1 VRDNRVNYVVVG
13 LFVLASLAGLVVAVA
28 MLTGRTGA
36 TDDYYAVYGNVT
48 GVKFGT
54 QVFYEGYPI
63 GQVET
68 VTPQQNAGRMEF
80 RVDFSVI
87 EDWRIP
93 DDSVVHIAAPSLLSA
108 KALDIRAGDSPDPLE
123 PGARVTSVEAA
134 DVFAVVNDVA
144 AEFQSLSRDSVRPLL
159 ANLNDAVLNIDSM
172 VSGDGAT
179 MLAQIKTL
187 VDQVSQR
194 APQMLADI
202 ETFSTNL
209 ALTSTDIAAVFT
221 PDMTAKIRD
230 AVDGLTNAANGID
243 ALMADAEALVKAAN
257 ATVAETGE
265 MVSDNRG
272 KIDDTLTDVR
282 LIANSV
288 ARNIDSI
295 NHHLDGA
302 SRNMYEFTRQI
313 RANPGLL
320 LSGTSPP
327 DEAAE

>member
-172 VSGDGAT
+172 VSGDRRDHAGA
-179 MLAQIKTL
+179 
-187 VDQVSQR
+187 DQDAGGSGVAAR
-194 APQMLADI
+194 AADAGRHR
-202 ETFSTNL
+202 NL
-209 ALTSTDIAAVFT
+209 LHQSGAD
-221 PDMTAKIRD
+221 
-230 AVDGLTNAANGID
+230 VDGHC
-243 ALMADAEALVKAAN
+243 
-257 ATVAETGE
+257 
-265 MVSDNRG
+265 R
-272 KIDDTLTDVR
+272 R
-282 LIANSV
+282 L
-288 ARNIDSI
+288 
-295 NHHLDGA
+295 H
-302 SRNMYEFTRQI
+302 
-313 RANPGLL
+313 P
-320 LSGTSPP
+320 
-327 DEAAE
+327 